1 MSTPTWSICH
11 ATYGRPQKAVAA
23 MRMWFERAA
32 RPDEVEYIFAVNE
45 DDEATDIALMRYEAG
60 AWTGHN
66 TYVPRRVYGAF
77 PGSTPA
83 WDAAAKAST
92 GLVLIQASD
101 DVEPPEYWDNRLVH
115 KLRDALR
122 PAPCLTINFSH
133 GDLIEKCVTPTV
145 VAVSDG
151 YRKDP
156 LQTIAICNRARYEQV
171 GEFIHAGYRS
181 VFSDDDF
188 TIRAIAD
195 DKDGKCTLI
204 DARDLTFTH
213 RHHYHDKSVPWDP
226 VYARGNSTEA
236 YAQGQ
241 ALFMKRNSHL
251 VARGLKTW

>member
-1 MSTPTWSICH
+1 MSTPTWSILH

-45 DDEATDIALMRYEAG
+45 VEQPIISAVMASYGRASYVLGDYAG
-60 AWTGHN
+60 SA
-66 TYVPRRVYGAF
+66 
-77 PGSTPA
+77 PA

-92 GLVLIQASD
+92 GQWLIQASD
-101 DVEPPEYWDNRLVH
+101 DVECPVAWDAMLENAVICTGN
-115 KLRDALR
+115 ALD
-122 PAPCLTINFSH
+122 PLWPQ
-133 GDLIEKCVTPTV
+133 V

-151 YRKDP
+151 YRKDA

-195 DKDGKCTLI
+195 SADGKCTLI
-204 DARDLTFTH
+204 NARDLTFTH

>member
-1 MSTPTWSICH
+1 MTPTFSILH

-23 MRMWFERAA
+23 MRMWLERAA
-32 RPDEVEYIFAVNE
+32 RPDEVEYIFAAN
-45 DDEATDIALMRYEAG
+45 DDDPAKEPLMDYA
-60 AWTGHN
+60 N
-66 TYVPRRVYGAF
+66 VPPHYRTRFMSGAF
-77 PGSTPA
+77 HGSTPA

>member
-1 MSTPTWSICH
+1 MSTPAFSILH

-23 MRMWFERAA
+23 IRMWFERAA
-32 RPDEVEYIFAVNE
+32 RPWEVEYIFAVNE
-45 DDEATDIALMRYEAG
+45 VEQPIIGAVMASYGRASYVLGDYAG
-60 AWTGHN
+60 SA
-66 TYVPRRVYGAF
+66 
-77 PGSTPA
+77 PA

-101 DVEPPEYWDNRLVH
+101 DVEPPEGWDEKILHRMVGD
-115 KLRDALR
+115 RQRSD
-122 PAPCLTINFSH
+122 PAHWLFLASPFSP
-133 GDLIEKCVTPTV
+133 IVI
-145 VAVSDG
+145 AVSDG
-151 YRKDP
+151 YRKDA
-156 LQTIAICNRARYEQV
+156 LQTIAICNRARYEQA
-171 GEFIHAGYRS
+171 GEFIHGGYRS

-195 DKDGKCTLI
+195 SADGKCTLI
-204 DARDLTFTH
+204 NARDLTFTH

>member
-23 MRMWFERAA
+23 TRMWFERAA

-45 DDEATDIALMRYEAG
+45 VEQPIIGAVMASYGRVSYVLGDYAG
-60 AWTGHN
+60 SA
-66 TYVPRRVYGAF
+66 
-77 PGSTPA
+77 PA

-101 DVEPPEYWDNRLVH
+101 DVEPPPCWDSLLLEKIQHSRPLIA
-115 KLRDALR
+115 LDA
-122 PAPCLTINFSH
+122 I
-133 GDLIEKCVTPTV
+133 IEDIPTV
-145 VAVSDG
+145 IAVSDG
-151 YRKDP
+151 YRKDA

-204 DARDLTFTH
+204 NARDLVFKH
-213 RHHYHDKSVPWDP
+213 KHHYHCPNEVPWDP

>member
-1 MSTPTWSICH
+1 MLLAP
-11 ATYGRPQKAVAA
+11 
-23 MRMWFERAA
+23 
-32 RPDEVEYIFAVNE
+32 
-45 DDEATDIALMRYEAG
+45 
-60 AWTGHN
+60 
-66 TYVPRRVYGAF
+66 
-77 PGSTPA
+77 
-83 WDAAAKAST
+83 
-92 GLVLIQASD
+92 LVI
-101 DVEPPEYWDNRLVH
+101 
-115 KLRDALR
+115 
-122 PAPCLTINFSH
+122 
-133 GDLIEKCVTPTV
+133 
-145 VAVSDG
+145 AVSDG
-151 YRKDP
+151 YRKDA

-188 TIRAIAD
+188 TIRGLAD
-195 DKDGKCTLI
+195 SADGKCTLI

>member
-1 MSTPTWSICH
+1 MSTPTWSILH

-45 DDEATDIALMRYEAG
+45 VEQPIISAVMASYGRVSYVLGDYAG
-60 AWTGHN
+60 SA
-66 TYVPRRVYGAF
+66 
-77 PGSTPA
+77 PA

-101 DVEPPEYWDNRLVH
+101 DVEPPEAWDRLLAGAMAEH
-115 KLRDALR
+115 DEDEERGPYLSGE
-122 PAPCLTINFSH
+122 PQ
-133 GDLIEKCVTPTV
+133 V

-151 YRKDP
+151 YRKDA

-195 DKDGKCTLI
+195 SADGKCTLI
-204 DARDLTFTH
+204 DARNLTFTH

>member
-1 MSTPTWSICH
+1 MSTPTWSILH

-45 DDEATDIALMRYEAG
+45 VEQPIISAVMASYGRASYVLGDYAG
-60 AWTGHN
+60 SA
-66 TYVPRRVYGAF
+66 
-77 PGSTPA
+77 PA

-101 DVEPPEYWDNRLVH
+101 DVEPPQDWD
-115 KLRDALR
+115 KLLWAQIAIFHWGDMMPSA
-122 PAPCLTINFSH
+122 INAKPWVMS
-133 GDLIEKCVTPTV
+133 
-145 VAVSDG
+145 VSDG
-151 YRKDP
+151 YRKDH

-195 DKDGKCTLI
+195 SADGKCTLI
-204 DARDLTFTH
+204 NARDLTFTH
-213 RHHYHDKSVPWDP
+213 RHHSHDKSVPWDP